1 MYFVFL
7 NKCMIISKGNSYG
20 YQPDPSE
27 RMPGG
32 QAFPPKNLSDKLA
45 GEAERECPI

>member
-7 NKCMIISKGNSYG
+7 NKCMIISKGNSYA

-27 RMPGG
+27 RLPGG
-32 QAFPPKNLSDKLA
+32 QAFPPKKLVGQA
-45 GEAERECPI
+45 GGGYRAGMFI